1 VTVKRPG
8 VLLIEVT
15 LPKPLSKFRRVAVEL
30 AWPDMLD
37 LPLSNDELQIDR
49 ATVKVVRGPAGD
61 DTLLDA
67 PNSLQ
72 DFTWQGL
79 YECDEWISAETF
91 AALVRNDPKVLSVKA
106 LQ

>member
-1 VTVKRPG
+1 MKTQRAG

-15 LPKPLSKFRRVAVEL
+15 LPKPLSRFRRVAVEL

-37 LPLSNDELQIDR
+37 LPLGGDELQIDR
-49 ATVKVVRGPAGD
+49 AAVKVVRGPAEDDVVLGD
-61 DTLLDA
+61 
-67 PNSLQ
+67 PESLQ
-72 DFTWQGL
+72 NFTWTGL

-91 AALVRNDPKVLSVKA
+91 ASLVRNDPRVLSVKA